1 MPVVSVVPGIEVL
14 CRERPG
20 LVRGRRVALLAHA
33 ASADRSLVQSWDLLH
48 AAGARLVRVLAP
60 EHGLWAEAQD
70 MEAVQGGTVT
80 VAGREVAL
88 TSLYGSDV
96 ESLAPAGGD
105 LEGVEV
111 LVVDLVD
118 VGARYYTFA
127 ATADMAAAAC
137 LERSIEVVVAD
148 RPNPLGGLVHEGGAS
163 IEPRLRSFV
172 GHFEVP
178 ARHGL
183 TLGELV
189 RSSAG
194 RAGRADGLH
203 VVEARGWSGRSDAS
217 SHALAWIPPSP
228 NMPTLETAWVY
239 PGACLV
245 EGTDL
250 SEGRGTTRPF
260 ETVGAPYLDGEAVAS
275 LLASLPLDGVSFRP
289 LRFRPL
295 FQKHAG
301 ETCSG
306 LFVHVTDRAAFRPL
320 RAYAALL
327 WAARRVAGRR
337 MRWRSDTYEFR
348 SDVPAIDLLWGSPD
362 LREAIDA
369 GAPARDV
376 LALPDGAERDWEQR
390 RDALLLYRS

>member
-1 MPVVSVVPGIEVL
+1 MRVVPGIEVL
-14 CRERPG
+14 CAESPE

-33 ASADRSLVQSWDLLH
+33 ASVDRSLVQSWELLR
-48 AAGARLVRVLAP
+48 AAGARLVRILSP

-70 MEAVQGGTVT
+70 MEAVGGGTVA
-80 VAGREVAL
+80 VDGRQIPL
-88 TSLYGSDV
+88 TSLYGTDASSLCPGGADLDDV
-96 ESLAPAGGD
+96 EL
-105 LEGVEV
+105 

-137 LERSIEVVVAD
+137 LARSIEVVVAD

-163 IEPRLRSFV
+163 IERRLRSFV

-178 ARHGL
+178 PRHGL

-203 VVEARGWSGRSDAS
+203 IVGARGWDREADGS
-217 SHALAWIPPSP
+217 SCALPWVPPSP
-228 NMPTLETAWVY
+228 NMPVLETAWVY

-275 LLASLPLDGVSFRP
+275 LLTALPIDGASFRP

-301 ETCSG
+301 VTCTG
-306 LFVHVTDRAAFRPL
+306 LFVHVTDRAAFKPL
-320 RAYAALL
+320 RTYAALL
-327 WAARRVAGRR
+327 WAARRVAGEA
-337 MRWRSDTYEFR
+337 MRWRRDAYEFR

-362 LREAIDA
+362 LREAIDS
-369 GAPARDV
+369 GAPVRDV
-376 LALPDGAERDWEQR
+376 LAMPDEAEREWVER
-390 RDALLLYRS
+390 RGALRLY

>member
-1 MPVVSVVPGIEVL
+1 MSVVPGIEVL
-14 CRERPG
+14 CHESPE
-20 LVRGRRVALLAHA
+20 LVRGRKVALLAHA
-33 ASADRSLVQSWDLLH
+33 ASVDRAFVQSWDLLRS
-48 AAGARLVRVLAP
+48 AGARLVRVLSP

-70 MEAVQGGTVT
+70 MEAVQGGTVM
-80 VAGREVAL
+80 VGGREVPL
-88 TSLYGSDV
+88 TSLYGADAS
-96 ESLAPAGGD
+96 SLAPGGGD
-105 LEGVEV
+105 LDDIEL
-111 LVVDLVD
+111 LVVDLGD

-163 IEPRLRSFV
+163 IERRLRSFV

-194 RAGRADGLH
+194 RAGRADGLRII
-203 VVEARGWSGRSDAS
+203 EAKGWSRSADGS
-217 SHALAWIPPSP
+217 SSAPSWIPPSP

-275 LLASLPLDGVSFRP
+275 LLTALPLEGASFRP

-301 ETCSG
+301 VTCSG

-320 RAYAALL
+320 RTYAALL
-327 WAARRVAGRR
+327 WAARRVAGERMHWRR
-337 MRWRSDTYEFR
+337 DAYEFR

-362 LREAIDA
+362 LRQAIDS
-369 GAPARDV
+369 GAPARDI
-376 LALPDGAERDWEQR
+376 LAMPDEAEREWEER
-390 RDALLLYRS
+390 RSALRLY